1 MHDTQ
6 ERLGVKNMFYST
18 IKTIKDISNTENHEK
33 KKKKI
38 KKIKDLVKNLLTI

>member
-6 ERLGVKNMFYST
+6 ERLGVKKMFYLI
-18 IKTIKDISNTENHEK
+18 IKTNKGISNTENPGKKKKK

-38 KKIKDLVKNLLTI
+38 W